1 MTKEKLINE
10 LENYK
15 TLYKVEK
22 EKREQ
27 LENER
32 ENIAT
37 YQLLNLDLQV
47 KVKELQETV
56 KSLEKYNE
64 MLSNQNQTYET
75 TFNILKGSD
84 K

>member
-1 MTKEKLINE
+1 MTKEQLINE

-47 KVKELQETV
+47 KVKDLQATV
-56 KSLEKYNE
+56 KELEKYNDI
-64 MLSNQNQTYET
+64 LSNQNQTYET